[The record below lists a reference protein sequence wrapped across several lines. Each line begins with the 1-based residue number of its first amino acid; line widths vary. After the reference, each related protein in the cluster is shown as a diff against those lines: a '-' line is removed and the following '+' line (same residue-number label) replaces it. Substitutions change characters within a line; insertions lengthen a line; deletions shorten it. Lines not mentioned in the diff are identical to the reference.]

1 MNNSEKK
8 RGLRSFVPRLIPF
21 RIPPSGAAAAI
32 GIALLMAQPL
42 PAGAEPRE
50 DYASADLTQL
60 PIEQLM
66 NIEVFAASKFPQKII
81 EAPSAVTI
89 ITAADI
95 RAYGYR
101 TLADALKSVRGM
113 SVSYDRNYAY
123 LGVRGS
129 GRTGDFNSRMLLLVD
144 GYRLN
149 DPIYDSAAIGT
160 ELLLDVDLIERI
172 EIVRGPGS
180 SIYGSNAV
188 LGVINVITRR
198 GSDLDGLEASGELA
212 SFGTDKERLSYGKRY
227 DNGAELL
234 LSASRYDSR
243 GQDLFFPEFN
253 TPADNNGIAG
263 NLDGDRYESFFG
275 KLAYAG
281 FTLTGGYSSRD
292 KAVPTASFESVFN
305 DPNYLVTDGSAFV
318 DAGYYGDLGQ
328 RWDISA
334 HVFRGRY
341 TYEGIYPAGTPV
353 VLNIDTARGNW
364 WGAEAKLL
372 GRFERHKVVA
382 GAEYQDNYRQ
392 DQANF
397 DIGTP
402 PPLNLDD
409 RRSSTRAGM
418 YLQDEITLAE
428 QWLFNAGLRYDHYST
443 AGDAVNPR
451 LGLIWSPLDTT
462 AFKLLYG
469 TAFRAPNVYELYY
482 ALAGSQKANPG
493 LKPEKITTYEFVIEH
508 QLRHN
513 FRLTADAY
521 SNKISDNINQVT
533 DPVDELIF
541 MNTGQVDAHGVEL
554 EAERLWD
561 GGARLRTS
569 YAWQISREKDTGDE
583 LVNSPRHL
591 AKLNY
596 SVPVRDDSLRA
607 GAELQYTGSRKT
619 IAGGTAGGHLLANLT
634 LSSERVAQGLEF
646 SASIYNLFD
655 KRYADPGG
663 QEHVQD
669 LIAQDGRS
677 YRLKLSY
684 RF

>member
-1 MNNSEKK
+1 MKNGAKNPGRRTLSA
-8 RGLRSFVPRLIPF
+8 RPLPV
-21 RIPPSGAAAAI
+21 RIPPSAAAMSI
-32 GIALLMAQPL
+32 GIALLMAQPM
-42 PAGAEPRE
+42 PAGAEPGE

-66 NIEVFAASKFPQKII
+66 DIEVFAASKFPQKTI

-89 ITAADI
+89 LTAADI
-95 RAYGYR
+95 KSYGYR
-101 TLADALKSVRGM
+101 TLADVLRSVRGM
-113 SVSYDRNYAY
+113 NVSNDRNYSY

-149 DPIYDSAAIGT
+149 DPIYDQAFIGT
-160 ELLLDVDLIERI
+160 EEFLDVDLIERV

-188 LGVINVITRR
+188 LGVINIITRR
-198 GSDLDGLEASGELA
+198 GSDLDGIEASGELA
-212 SFGTDKERLSYGKRY
+212 SFGTDKERLSYGKRHE
-227 DNGAELL
+227 NGAELL

-243 GQDLFFPEFN
+243 GQDLLFPEYGGV
-253 TPADNNGIAG
+253 AR
-263 NLDGDRYESFFG
+263 NLDGDRYKRFFG
-275 KLAYAG
+275 KLSYAG

-292 KAVPTASFESVFN
+292 KAVPTASYGTVFN
-305 DPNYLVTDGSAFV
+305 DPNFLVTDGSAFM
-318 DAGYYGDLGQ
+318 DIGYYGDLGQ
-328 RWDISA
+328 RWDLSA

-341 TYEGIYPAGTPV
+341 TYEGIYPYAA
-353 VLNIDTARGNW
+353 LNKDTAQGNW
-364 WGAEAKLL
+364 WGAEAKLV
-372 GRFERHKVVA
+372 GRFERHKVVT
-382 GAEYQDNYRQ
+382 GVEYQDNYRQ

-397 DIGTP
+397 NIGTP

-409 RRSSTRAGM
+409 RRSSTRAGI

-428 QWLFNAGLRYDHYST
+428 QWMFNAGLRYDHYST

-493 LKPEKITTYEFVIEH
+493 LKPEEITTYEFVVEH
-508 QLRHN
+508 QLRPN

-533 DPVDELIF
+533 DPVGDLIF

-569 YAWQISREKDTGDE
+569 YAWQISREKDTGAE

-607 GAELQYTGSRKT
+607 GGELQYTGSRKT
-619 IAGGTAGGHLLANLT
+619 QAGGTAGGHLLANLT
-634 LSSERVAQGLEF
+634 LSSVRVARGLEL
-646 SASIYNLFD
+646 SASVYNLFD

-663 QEHVQD
+663 PEHVQD